1 MPSNTT
7 KDIKEIV
14 SLCKR
19 RGFIFQGSEIYGG
32 LANSWDY
39 GPLGA
44 QLKKNIKD
52 YFWKVFVQKRDDI
65 YPIDS
70 SILMHPKVWEAS
82 GHLENFK
89 DPLIDCK
96 DCKERFR
103 ADKLIE
109 ETTSIKVEGL
119 NNQKLSEIIENN
131 QNIKCPNCGAHNFTP
146 VRSFNLMFKTYQ
158 GVVEGEENIIYL
170 RPETAQGIF
179 INFLNILNTTRAKLP
194 FGVAQIG
201 KSFRNEITPG
211 NFIFRTR
218 EFEQIEIEYFVKPGE
233 ELEYFE
239 KWKDDFYN
247 FFLNL
252 GINKDNLRIR
262 EHEKDELSH
271 YSNKTIDF
279 EYNFPWGY
287 GELMGIASRTDYDL
301 KRHIEYSGVD
311 LVYFDPYNQQKL
323 IPYVIE
329 PSLGVERLL
338 LVLLID
344 SFEIEKLPDGTERNL
359 LKLSPKI
366 APIKAAILPLKK
378 NEPRIV
384 NYAKNIF
391 NELSDYFDVMY
402 DDTAAIGKLYRRQ
415 DEIGTPFCITVD
427 FQTIEEDNK
436 VTIRDRD
443 SMQQI
448 RVDRD
453 KIKDCIFDKI
463 KY

>member
-1 MPSNTT
+1 MV
-7 KDIKEIV
+7 DIKEII

-19 RGFIFQGSEIYGG
+19 RGFVFQGSEIYGG
-32 LANSWDY
+32 LANTWDY

-44 QLKKNIKD
+44 ILKKNIKD
-52 YFWKVFVQKRDDI
+52 IFLKKFVESREDMFLL
-65 YPIDS
+65 DS

-89 DPLIDCK
+89 DPLVDCK
-96 DCKERFR
+96 VCKERFR

-109 ETTSIKVEGL
+109 ESLNIKVEGY
-119 NNQKLSEIIENN
+119 NNNNKLSEIIKEKNV
-131 QNIKCPNCGAHNFTP
+131 KCPSCGSSDFTQ
-146 VRSFNLMFKTYQ
+146 VRSFNLMFKTFQ
-158 GVVEGEENIIYL
+158 GVVEGEENVVYL

-233 ELEYFE
+233 ELKYFD
-239 KWKDDFYN
+239 KWQEDFYN
-247 FFLNL
+247 FFNYL
-252 GINKDNLRIR
+252 GIKKENLRIR
-262 EHEKDELSH
+262 EHEKEELSH
-271 YSNKTIDF
+271 YSNKTVDF
-279 EYNFPWGY
+279 EYNFPWGF
-287 GELMGIASRTDYDL
+287 GELMGIASRTDFDL
-301 KRHIEYSGVD
+301 KRHIEYSKVD
-311 LVYFDPYNQQKL
+311 LSYFDPYEQKKI

-329 PSLGVERLL
+329 PSLGVERLF
-338 LVLLID
+338 LVLLVD
-344 SFEIEKLPDGTERNL
+344 AFEIEKLPDGSERNL
-359 LKLSPKI
+359 LRLSPKI
-366 APIKAAILPLKK
+366 APVKAAILPLKK

-384 NYAKNIF
+384 NYAKDIYK
-391 NELSDYFDVMY
+391 ELSKYFYVMY
-402 DDTAAIGKLYRRQ
+402 DDTGAIGKLYRRQ

-443 SMQQI
+443 TMNQI
-448 RVDRD
+448 RIDRGKLLD
-453 KIKDCIFDKI
+453 YLKEKLEI
-463 KY
+463 

>member
-1 MPSNTT
+1 MV
-7 KDIKEIV
+7 DIKEII

-19 RGFIFQGSEIYGG
+19 RGFVFQGSEIYGG
-32 LANSWDY
+32 LANTWDY

-44 QLKKNIKD
+44 ILKKNIKD
-52 YFWKVFVQKRDDI
+52 IFLKKFVESREDMFLL
-65 YPIDS
+65 DS

-89 DPLIDCK
+89 DPLVDCK
-96 DCKERFR
+96 VCKERFR

-109 ETTSIKVEGL
+109 ESLNIKVEGY
-119 NNQKLSEIIENN
+119 NNNKLSEIIKEKNV
-131 QNIKCPNCGAHNFTP
+131 KCPSCGSSDFTQ
-146 VRSFNLMFKTYQ
+146 VRSFNLMFKTFQ
-158 GVVEGEENIIYL
+158 GVVEGEENVVYL

-233 ELEYFE
+233 ELKYFD
-239 KWKDDFYN
+239 KWQEDFYN
-247 FFLNL
+247 FFNYL
-252 GINKDNLRIR
+252 GIKKENLRIR
-262 EHEKDELSH
+262 EHEKEELSH
-271 YSNKTIDF
+271 YSNKTVDF
-279 EYNFPWGY
+279 EYNFPWGF
-287 GELMGIASRTDYDL
+287 GELMGIASRTDFDL
-301 KRHIEYSGVD
+301 KRHIEYSKVD
-311 LVYFDPYNQQKL
+311 LSYFDPYEQKKI

-329 PSLGVERLL
+329 PSLGVERLF
-338 LVLLID
+338 LVLLVD
-344 SFEIEKLPDGTERNL
+344 AFEIEKLPDGSERNL
-359 LKLSPKI
+359 LRLSPKI
-366 APIKAAILPLKK
+366 APVKAAILPLKK

-384 NYAKNIF
+384 NYAKDIYK
-391 NELSDYFDVMY
+391 ELSKYFYVMY
-402 DDTAAIGKLYRRQ
+402 DDTGAIGKLYRRQ

-443 SMQQI
+443 TMNQI
-448 RVDRD
+448 RIDRGKLLD
-453 KIKDCIFDKI
+453 YLKEKLEI
-463 KY
+463 

>member
-1 MPSNTT
+1 MAENKV

-19 RGFIFQGSEIYGG
+19 RGFVFQGSEIYGG
-32 LANSWDY
+32 LANTWDY

-52 YFWKVFVQKRDDI
+52 YFWKIFVQKRDDM

-89 DPLIDCK
+89 DPLVDCK
-96 DCKERFR
+96 ECKERFR

-109 ETTSIKVEGL
+109 ETISMKVEGFS
-119 NNQKLSEIIENN
+119 NEKLSEIINSNE
-131 QNIKCPNCGAHNFTP
+131 NIKCPSCGAHNFTP

-158 GVVEGEENIIYL
+158 GVVEGEENVVYL

-179 INFLNILNTTRAKLP
+179 VNFLNILNTTRAKLP

-233 ELEYFE
+233 ELTYFQ
-239 KWKDDFYN
+239 KWQDEFYN
-247 FFLNL
+247 FFISL
-252 GINKDNLRIR
+252 GINKENLRIR
-262 EHEKDELSH
+262 EHGKDELSH

-279 EYNFPWGY
+279 EYNFPWGF

-301 KRHIEYSGVD
+301 KRHIEYSKVD
-311 LVYFDPYNQQKL
+311 LNYFDPYDQKKV

-329 PSLGVERLL
+329 PSLGVERLF
-338 LVLLID
+338 LVILID
-344 SFEIEKLPDGTERNL
+344 TFEIQKLPDGTERNL

-391 NELSDYFDVMY
+391 NDLSDYFNVMY

-443 SMQQI
+443 SMQQVRI
-448 RVDRD
+448 DRE
-453 KIKDCIFDKI
+453 KIKDYILEKI